1 MQTRTS
7 KFPYLLIAL
16 AALIL
21 LATSVLSVMGSVSMR
36 SSIRWVSHT
45 NEVILALRGLG
56 VSLGKLEGELRGY
69 SVSANPVFAERYEVA
84 VIAVRQHLDSLRAM
98 VDDSEDQLARLRSFE
113 VTLEERLN
121 ADREVMLAIMTHE
134 GGAGEAINIGV
145 AFGEALRSHLDQ
157 MLSVEMELL
166 EQREQQMQDSLTQTL
181 ITVIIANALAIAAV
195 IIAFVM
201 SYRAQRAW
209 LRQRETAMVASQAV
223 EASRQKSQ
231 FLASMS
237 HEIRTPMNA
246 IFGFTQLLEQK
257 LQGAEERQYIRAI
270 STSGRTLLALINDIL
285 DLSKIEADRLELVPE
300 PVDLHEL
307 VDGAVA
313 VFAQMAADKGITL
326 QAEIAADLPGTLRLD
341 PNRSRQV
348 LFNLIGNAVKYTDQ
362 GGVLVRVSG
371 ERSGKR
377 RLDLK
382 IEVLD
387 TGVGIDEQRL
397 SEIFEPFVQVE
408 GGDGEVREGTGLGLS
423 IARRLVELMEGRL
436 SASSELGA
444 GSAFVVE
451 LPNCP
456 VERRRKPRLSE
467 SLRDLGELPASRV
480 LVVDDVEWNREL
492 LQAHFEDTHHQVLTA
507 CDGEQALQMAAAE
520 LPDLILMDIR
530 MPRMDG
536 REALRRLRQDPRTRA
551 IRVIAVTASS
561 LTSDEQ
567 DLRSQFDGYLRKPFT
582 HSELF
587 AALQAQLAPVA
598 VAADADELE
607 AGVEQEHAEALA
619 LDEANRQTLQK
630 LLAQRW
636 PRLRNSLRMREA
648 AAFGAELARCGQKV
662 QSASLQAYGQ
672 RLTEA
677 AQRFDVTT
685 VQSLVEQVPGQLQA
699 LLGAQDD
706 EQVAARET
714 AGESGTT

>member
-21 LATSVLSVMGSVSMR
+21 LATSLLSVYGSMSMR
-36 SSIRWVSHT
+36 SSIRWVSQT
-45 NEVILALRGLG
+45 NEVILGLRGLG

-84 VIAVRQHLDSLRAM
+84 VISVRQNLESLREMLAS
-98 VDDSEDQLARLRSFE
+98 SEDQMARLRSFE
-113 VTLEERLN
+113 VTLNERLE

-134 GGAGEAINIGV
+134 GGAGRAINIGV

-157 MLSVEMELL
+157 MLGVEMALL
-166 EQREQQMQDSLTQTL
+166 KRRERQMQDSLTQT
-181 ITVIIANALAIAAV
+181 ITTVVIANALAIAAV

-209 LRQRETAMVASQAV
+209 LRQRETAMVAAQAV

-257 LQGAEERQYIRAI
+257 VQGAEERQYIRAI

-285 DLSKIEADRLELVPE
+285 DLSKIEADRLQLVLE

-313 VFAQMAADKGITL
+313 VFAQMAADKGISL
-326 QAEIAADLPGTLRLD
+326 QAEIAPELPGTLRLD

-377 RLDLK
+377 RLDLQ

-387 TGVGIDEQRL
+387 TGVGMDAARL
-397 SEIFEPFVQVE
+397 EEIFEPFVQVE
-408 GGDGEVREGTGLGLS
+408 GGDGAVREGTGLGLS
-423 IARRLVELMEGRL
+423 IARRLVELMGGKL

-444 GSAFVVE
+444 GSAFVVA
-451 LPNCP
+451 LPDCP
-456 VERRRKPRLSE
+456 VERRRKPRLDE
-467 SLRDLGELPASRV
+467 SLRSFDELPASRI

-492 LQAHFEDTHHQVLTA
+492 LQAHFEGTQHEVLVA
-507 CDGEQALQMAAAE
+507 CDGQQAVEMAIAQQ
-520 LPDLILMDIR
+520 PQLILMDIR

-536 REALRRLRQDPRTRA
+536 REAMRLLRQDPRTGT
-551 IRVIAVTASS
+551 IRIVAVTASS
-561 LTSDEQ
+561 LTSDER
-567 DLRSQFDGYLRKPFT
+567 DLRREFDGYLRKPFT

-587 AALQAQLAPVA
+587 QVLQAQLSPVG
-598 VAADADELE
+598 ADAAPKD
-607 AGVEQEHAEALA
+607 AAPDIEQEHADALA
-619 LDEANRQTLQK
+619 LDEAQRRTLDT
-630 LLAQRW
+630 LLNQRW
-636 PRLRNSLRMREA
+636 PRLRASLRMREA
-648 AAFGAELARCGQKV
+648 AAFGAELARSGQTV

-672 RLTEA
+672 RLSEA

-685 VQSLVEQVPGQLQA
+685 VQSLVEQAPAQLKA
-699 LLGAQDD
+699 LLRTDD
-706 EQVAARET
+706 DDGKAPQEPADRNRPT
-714 AGESGTT
+714 